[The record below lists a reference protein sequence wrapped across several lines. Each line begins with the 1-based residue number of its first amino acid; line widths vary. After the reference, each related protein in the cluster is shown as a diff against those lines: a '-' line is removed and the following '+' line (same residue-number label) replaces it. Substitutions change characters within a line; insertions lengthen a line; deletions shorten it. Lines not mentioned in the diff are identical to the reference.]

1 MTVSSDCDR
10 APSMLRAVGRTHGDE
25 RQDGDNAKG
34 DQHVELLPINLPK
47 GKSYPW
53 SRLSQ
58 CTKSFRLT

>member
-1 MTVSSDCDR
+1 MTASTDYDR
-10 APSMLRAVGRTHGDE
+10 ASSMLRTVGRTHGDE
-25 RQDGDNAKG
+25 SQDGDNAKG
-34 DQHVELLPINLPK
+34 DQHGELLPINLPK